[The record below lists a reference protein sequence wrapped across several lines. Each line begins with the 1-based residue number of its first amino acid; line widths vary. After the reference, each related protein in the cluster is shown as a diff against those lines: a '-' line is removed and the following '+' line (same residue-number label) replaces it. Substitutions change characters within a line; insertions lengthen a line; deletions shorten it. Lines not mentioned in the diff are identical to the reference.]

1 MPPPPDNIAIEL
13 ERLRGTCAE
22 GFARI
27 NGQLDVLVE
36 RSDRTEKDIEALQIK
51 VSALERA
58 RWAAMGAGTVLG
70 IASGVVSTLL
80 TNAGK

>member
-1 MPPPPDNIAIEL
+1 MVPPPDNIAIEL

-36 RSDRTEKDIEALQIK
+36 RSDRTEQDIEKLQVK
-51 VSALERA
+51 VATLERFQWVA
-58 RWAAMGAGTVLG
+58 VGAATILGTGAGIISNILSN
-70 IASGVVSTLL
+70 SG
-80 TNAGK
+80 K

>member
-1 MPPPPDNIAIEL
+1 MPPAPDNIAIEL

-36 RSDRTEKDIEALQIK
+36 RSDRTEKDIEMLQEK
-51 VSALERA
+51 VGALEKA
-58 RWAAMGAGTVLG
+58 RWAALGAGSVLG
-70 IASGVVSTLL
+70 IASGILSNLL
-80 TNAGK
+80 LSSGK